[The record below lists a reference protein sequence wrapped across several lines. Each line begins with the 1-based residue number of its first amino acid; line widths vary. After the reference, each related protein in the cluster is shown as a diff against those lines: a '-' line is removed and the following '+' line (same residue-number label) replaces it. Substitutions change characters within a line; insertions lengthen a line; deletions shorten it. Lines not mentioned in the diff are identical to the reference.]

1 MKIDDRLLDSLTE
14 QAKSSERLRMNLDLR
29 NSPADT
35 SQRMLNAIE
44 PGSEVPIHRHCTT
57 SETVVVLRGRLIEEF
72 YDDLE
77 CRCTDAIELS
87 ADGPVRALNIPAG
100 QWHTVRVL
108 ESGTVIMEVKD
119 GPYIPTSPTDIL
131 TISSCSTPSSPSAVS
146 SSPTAHTSACVSEQS
161 VSNPTT
167 CSTRCSSS
175 EPNQQASFITSS
187 QHSVSPSDASVRTS
201 SCTSAHTSTR
211 NSAQSVSATD
221 SNLPDSL
228 SLANPKVRNSK
239 ASDINGPDIS
249 DSTTCSEPCP
259 STETNST
266 DSSIF
271 IPAPDPRAFDGGDI
285 LRQKKKQ

>member
-1 MKIDDRLLDSLTE
+1 MKIDKALLDSLTE
-14 QAKSSERLRMNLDLR
+14 QAKSSERLRMNMDLR
-29 NSPADT
+29 NSHADT

-44 PGSEVPIHRHCTT
+44 PGSDVPIHRHCTT

-131 TISSCSTPSSPSAVS
+131 NISSSASNQPASS
-146 SSPTAHTSACVSEQS
+146 
-161 VSNPTT
+161 
-167 CSTRCSSS
+167 
-175 EPNQQASFITSS
+175 ITSS
-187 QHSVSPSDASVRTS
+187 QHSVSPSDS
-201 SCTSAHTSTR
+201 STHTSTR

-221 SNLPDSL
+221 SNQPDS
-228 SLANPKVRNSK
+228 
-239 ASDINGPDIS
+239 
-249 DSTTCSEPCP
+249 ST
-259 STETNST
+259 
-266 DSSIF
+266 F
-271 IPAPDPRAFDGGDI
+271 IPVSDPHAFDGGDI
-285 LRQKKKQ
+285 LRQQKKQ